1 MTPHA
6 ALSVLP
12 PSLLQSEAFGVLTA
26 FVAINTI
33 MYAAVTVAKL
43 LPRVNP
49 SALRRGRYERSET
62 RSIHPSGSR

>member
-1 MTPHA
+1 MNSHT

-12 PSLLQSEAFGVLTA
+12 TSLLQSEAFGVLAA

-49 SALRRGRYERSET
+49 SMLQRGRYQRAET
-62 RSIHPSGSR
+62 RSIHPEGPL